1 MKKSLLAVT
10 LIATLLASSVMAAD
24 NNTPTGPDFGK
35 LRESAAA
42 PFRLL
47 GNLIGGNKATAATTD
62 QPDESSANI
71 FMTSFGTKVEFRQNG
86 QWISAMRGCSSH
98 QDCSKWAARIELQSK
113 TVTQSVD
120 LKLEPEHDLLTT
132 AAGFGVLAP
141 AQAGAAPGVL
151 LSPGEYLIVVT
162 VLQNGQ
168 RLNKMMLGA
177 LTVTQDTITARRV
190 SLECSAPVPGKKGR
204 ECVTVDYKNHL

>member
-1 MKKSLLAVT
+1 MKRTLLAVT
-10 LIATLLASSVMAAD
+10 LISALFASSVMAAD
-24 NNTPTGPDFGK
+24 NTPTAPDFGK
-35 LRESAAA
+35 LRESAAV

-47 GNLIGGNKATAATTD
+47 GSFIGGNKATAATD
-62 QPDESSANI
+62 QPDESSSANI
-71 FMTSFGTKVEFRQNG
+71 FMTSLGTKVEFRQNG
-86 QWISAMRGCSSH
+86 QWISAMRECSPH
-98 QDCSKWAARIELQSK
+98 QDCSKWEARIELQSK

-120 LKLEPEHDLLTT
+120 LKLEPEHDLLTA

-141 AQAGAAPGVL
+141 AQAGAAPGML

-168 RLNKMMLGA
+168 RLNKLMLGA

-190 SLECSAPVPGKKGR
+190 SLECSAPVPGKKRR